1 LGAPKN
7 VLLITYYWPPS
18 GGAGVQ
24 RWLKFVKYFN
34 EFNVHCTVITVDP
47 KKASYAVLDESLSE
61 EIPANVEVHYTNT
74 REPFAMYKRVSNKS
88 SIPHAGFANENTS
101 FLKKVARFIRGN
113 FFIPD
118 ARKGWNKF
126 AYAKASE
133 LISTKNFDAVI
144 VTSPPHSTQLVGL
157 KLKRKFNIHWIADL
171 RDPWTDIY
179 YYKKMLHTTWAKRK
193 DLSLEKQVLEKA
205 DKMLVV
211 SESIRQLFG
220 DKVNR
225 HDAIHVLPNG
235 YDHTDFERKEVSTN
249 VGKKLH
255 ITYTGTISSDYPI
268 DSLLESMRKIGTDQF
283 SLNFVGTLSPEI
295 KEQLSEFE
303 TTFPG
308 YVKHSES
315 IDFLLASDIVLLIIP
330 NIENNAGILTGKLF
344 EYIGSQKAILAI
356 GPTNGDAAKIIDQC
370 EAGKV
375 FEYDDVDG
383 ITNYLQS
390 LIEVKAAN
398 SPTIG
403 TDNTERK
410 KFSRRELTKT
420 LVEII

>member
-1 LGAPKN
+1 MDATKN

-61 EIPANVEVHYTNT
+61 EIPENIKVHYTNT
-74 REPFAMYKRVSNKS
+74 REPFGMYKRVSNKS
-88 SIPHAGFANENTS
+88 NIPHAGFANEDAS
-101 FLKKVARFIRGN
+101 FFKKVARFIRGN

-118 ARKGWNKF
+118 ARKGWNKY
-126 AYAKASE
+126 AYEKASE
-133 LISTKNFDAVI
+133 LISNQKFDAVI

-179 YYKKMLHTTWAKRK
+179 YYKKMLHTKWAKRK
-193 DLSLEKQVLEKA
+193 DLSLEKQVLEEA
-205 DKMLVV
+205 DKLLVV

-220 DKVNR
+220 DKVHR
-225 HDAIHVLPNG
+225 HAAIHVLPNG
-235 YDHTDFERKEVSTN
+235 YDHTDFERKEISTDAN
-249 VGKKLH
+249 KKLL

-268 DSLLESMRKIGTDQF
+268 DSLLESMRKIGPDQF

-303 TTFPG
+303 TSFPG

-315 IDFLLASDIVLLIIP
+315 IDYLLASDIVLLIIP

-344 EYIGSQKAILAI
+344 EYIGSQKPILAI
-356 GPTNGDAAKIIDQC
+356 GPSDGDAAKIIEQC

-375 FEYDDVDG
+375 FEYTNVDG
-383 ITNYLQS
+383 ITNYLHS
-390 LIEVKAAN
+390 LIEAKAAD
-398 SPTIG
+398 SSSIG
-403 TDNTERK
+403 TDNAERK